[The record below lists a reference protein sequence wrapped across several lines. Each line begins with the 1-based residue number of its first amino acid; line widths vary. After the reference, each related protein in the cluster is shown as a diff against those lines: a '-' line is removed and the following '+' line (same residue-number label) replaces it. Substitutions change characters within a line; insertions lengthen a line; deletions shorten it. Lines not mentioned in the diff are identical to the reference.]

1 MELLTNRTI
10 LEEIHKEYIKFFDN
24 ESYQNYEIYDSSHY
38 CLSRNS
44 KKNLLDEKKHS
55 HDNVKYYKIIKVPFE
70 KNENIS
76 GFFKKLK
83 RSAIGVN
90 VLS

>member
-1 MELLTNRTI
+1 M

-44 KKNLLDEKKHS
+44 SKKLPNEKKHS
-55 HDNVKYYKIIKVPFE
+55 HDSVKYYKILKTPFE
-70 KNENIS
+70 KNENVS

-83 RSAIGVN
+83 RSDIKGVN